1 MRWMGL
7 APLALLTL
15 YGAYLGL
22 RQGRAVANLTE
33 ADVLAAYAHHYGS
46 EVPGGRPADCV
57 ARPGSGRVWIVI
69 ECAPTPFD
77 AALHRRYLVGRDGR
91 AIARLEGI

>member
-1 MRWMGL
+1 MRWILL
-7 APLALLTL
+7 APLALMTL

-33 ADVLAAYAHHYGS
+33 TEAISAFARHYGS
-46 EVPGGRPADCV
+46 EVPGGRPSDCV

-77 AALHRRYLVGRDGR
+77 SARHRRYLVGRDGR
-91 AIARLEGI
+91 ALSRLDGI

>member
-1 MRWMGL
+1 MRWRWL
-7 APLALLTL
+7 TPLALLTL

-22 RQGRAVANLTE
+22 RQGSAVANLTE
-33 ADVLAAYAHHYGS
+33 ADVLSAYAHHYGS
-46 EVPGGRPADCV
+46 EVPGGRPSDCV

-77 AALHRRYLVGRDGR
+77 AARLRRYLVGRDGR
-91 AIARLEGI
+91 TIPRLGGI

>member
-1 MRWMGL
+1 MRWIWL

-22 RQGRAVANLTE
+22 RQGRAVVNLTE
-33 ADVLAAYAHHYGS
+33 TEAIAAFARHYGS

-57 ARPGSGRVWIVI
+57 ARPGSGRVWIVV

-77 AALHRRYLVGRDGR
+77 AARHRRYLVGRDGR
-91 AIARLEGI
+91 AIAPPAGI